1 MHYRVCNCCGG
12 HVDAGEL
19 VNEICEECRSEQEKR
34 KDASYRME
42 LLVRSKNFK
51 QMELEELLLQN

>member
-42 LLVRSKNFK
+42 LLVRSKDFK